1 MFFLLSK
8 TLDVLA
14 DPLWWGLAL
23 ALAGVALL
31 LRGARRRLG
40 AGLAVAGPA
49 VLLVFSLPAVSNRL
63 WASLEADAPRTV
75 REGVTYDV
83 VVLLGGLVS
92 PLGARPGEPAW
103 NDNVERLLS
112 TRALLASGRAKA
124 VLVSGGGYG
133 IAGLDTEAAYLAA
146 ELEALGVEK
155 ERIVVEAKALNTR
168 DNAVE
173 AGRLMKERGFS
184 TALVVT
190 SAFHM
195 RRAMGCF
202 RAAGVEAD
210 ALPVDY
216 RVREP
221 ALDPHLAPR
230 SEYLS
235 QSARAVREYLGR
247 LVYRVAGYSKE

>member
-14 DPLWWGLAL
+14 DPLWWGLGP

-31 LRGARRRLG
+31 WRGARRRLG
-40 AGLAVAGPA
+40 AGLAFGGLG
-49 VLLVFSLPAVSNRL
+49 VLLLFSLPAVSNRL

-75 REGVTYDV
+75 REGAAYDV

-92 PLGARPGEPAW
+92 PLGTRPGEPAW
-103 NDNVERLLS
+103 NDNVERLLA
-112 TRALLASGRAKA
+112 TRALLVSGRAKVA
-124 VLVSGGGYG
+124 VVSGGGYG

-155 ERIVVEAKALNTR
+155 ERLVVEATALNTR
-168 DNAVE
+168 ENAVE
-173 AGRLMKERGFS
+173 VGRLMQERGFS
-184 TALVVT
+184 SALVVT

-202 RAAGVEAD
+202 RAAGVQAD

-216 RVREP
+216 RMLEP
-221 ALDPHLAPR
+221 SRDPHVMPR
-230 SEYLS
+230 AEYLR
-235 QSARAVREYLGR
+235 QSASAVREYVGR
-247 LVYRVAGYSKE
+247 VVYRLAGYSKE